1 MINPALMN
9 SGRMALGRGLWQC
22 AIVLIPYI
30 PSVFLSVM
38 PVSLRKILWIV
49 GLCLTIGG
57 LVIAVI
63 LKNTGT
69 ENTAFLFIPLIGI
82 ILIMCLL
89 FSGLIQDVVSD
100 ILVQVQQIKKTDEP
114 PQEQKTTDSAEMK
127 TAPSSNTDDGAAKDH
142 I

>member
-1 MINPALMN
+1 MN
-9 SGRMALGRGLWQC
+9 SGRMVLGEGLWQC
-22 AIVLIPYI
+22 ATVLISYI
-30 PSVFLSVM
+30 PSVSLSAM

-63 LKNTGT
+63 LKNIGI
-69 ENTAFLFIPLIGI
+69 ESTAFLFIPLIGI

-127 TAPSSNTDDGAAKDH
+127 TAPSSDMDDGAAKDQ

>member
-1 MINPALMN
+1 
-9 SGRMALGRGLWQC
+9 
-22 AIVLIPYI
+22 
-30 PSVFLSVM
+30 M

-114 PQEQKTTDSAEMK
+114 PQEQKTTDSAEIK
-127 TAPSSNTDDGAAKDH
+127 TAPSSDMDDGAAKDQ